1 MEKFKIE
8 YTGWQSQK
16 EETGF
21 DYVYFNVM
29 VHACENNKDS
39 FTVSIPYR
47 KIEKEVEETIDGGVA
62 ILHQIKKRTRGWG
75 PQESLYAKELK
86 QCGIDLGT
94 ISAKYIEKNY
104 DLEAEASKWKKNSEG
119 SVELVQITEDLEN
132 NLVDI
137 KTESTQYFLICE
149 RLEKVISNEIM
160 DLFPVLLNSSS
171 SHILEFE
178 KILVKHIPN
187 LAEDL
192 NNLVFNAGNN
202 NDEK

>member
-21 DYVYFNVM
+21 DYVYFNAM
-29 VHACENNKDS
+29 IYASENNKDT
-39 FTVSIPYR
+39 FPASIPYR
-47 KIEKEVEETIDGGVA
+47 KIEKQVEETIDGGAA
-62 ILHQIKKRTRGWG
+62 ILQQIKKRIRGWG
-75 PQESLYAKELK
+75 PQESLYTKELE

-94 ISAKYIEKNY
+94 ISVKYIEKNY
-104 DLEAEASKWKKNSEG
+104 DLEAEAIRWSKNSDG
-119 SVELVQITEDLEN
+119 SADLVEMTEDLEN

-137 KTESTQYFLICE
+137 KSESTQYFLICE
-149 RLEKVISNEIM
+149 RLEKVISNEIIE
-160 DLFPVLLNSSS
+160 LFPVLLNSSS
-171 SHILEFE
+171 SNIIEFE

-202 NDEK
+202 NDVK